1 MKQKID
7 NENYN
12 EELNDLFPI
21 ENYVSTKTNQKSL
34 WNKTLKENSKVN
46 KVLTKTNYDRL
57 KEIKQKQIR
66 RSKKNV

>member
-1 MKQKID
+1 MNQIID

-12 EELNDLFPI
+12 EELNDLLPI

-46 KVLTKTNYDRL
+46 KVLSKTNYDRL

-66 RSKKNV
+66 RSKK